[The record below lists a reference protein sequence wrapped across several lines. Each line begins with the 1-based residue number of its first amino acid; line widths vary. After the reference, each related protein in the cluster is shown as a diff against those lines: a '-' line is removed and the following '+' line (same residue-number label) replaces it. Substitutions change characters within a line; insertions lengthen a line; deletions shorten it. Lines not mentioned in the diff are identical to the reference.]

1 MQYFSQLIF
10 CFSFLFIFIYS
21 SFCLFLLNVKKECE
35 TKQIICIYFPY
46 QNKEYKKRKI
56 HFSAPSNDD
65 FPFSLCRRVMLS
77 RNFWRLSYTRG
88 VKKMIII
95 HLNYGIM
102 IKQPLDA
109 VETSST
115 FLDMLKYSL
124 FLHRKTGIKTV
135 EHFSEYAY
143 SNVLDHH
150 CGATI
155 KTSNRKWSL
164 AHSASFPL
172 QNTSSNKQPP
182 LYITCWNR
190 TEHDRLSWSNFQ
202 ALNSCTASSTVSDPT
217 FTLSCR
223 AMSCLWPGVFIPA

>member
-1 MQYFSQLIF
+1 
-10 CFSFLFIFIYS
+10 
-21 SFCLFLLNVKKECE
+21 
-35 TKQIICIYFPY
+35 
-46 QNKEYKKRKI
+46 
-56 HFSAPSNDD
+56 
-65 FPFSLCRRVMLS
+65 MLS

-115 FLDMLKYSL
+115 FLDMFKYINSL

-164 AHSASFPL
+164 AHNASFPL